1 MHCILKAVDSEHQ
14 GVCGSILSRLL
25 QGEIAASLAV
35 MSGGDLLNKGFVT
48 LLQCSGCA
56 TAVLGMTVLLTHE
69 VATSPSVKAHSVHL
83 LPRSW
88 SSSGW
93 QLREQLELLTAGAAR
108 HIGRW
113 SGQG

>member
-1 MHCILKAVDSEHQ
+1 MVAARE
-14 GVCGSILSRLL
+14 LL
-25 QGEIAASLAV
+25 I
-35 MSGGDLLNKGFVT
+35 KGFVT

-69 VATSPSVKAHSVHL
+69 VATLPSVEAHPVHL
-83 LPRSW
+83 LLRSW
-88 SSSGW
+88 SSAGW